1 VGSLRRSSSVRRVCR
16 PSLAPLS
23 PVRNASSKP
32 IRRSTLWRAV
42 IAALAA
48 LEIALCATP
57 QLALAETP
65 STSGSSPAEALT
77 QALVAMSARYP
88 TAGPAERRRLENS
101 LLTTAATRLQ
111 LLASLMETD
120 PAAVLR
126 AALPAHVRSRLP
138 SRVSARL
145 EQDTQ
150 LEGTLEILHEDWPRG
165 GRYHYFIHS
174 TSGRYSL
181 HFAHRPSMHLLTG
194 ARIRVGGVQIGTM
207 LALDG
212 STSIQTV
219 APAPVPNTFGAQP
232 TLVILVN
239 FQDNPTQPYALSQ
252 AQSVVFGTTSNFF
265 LESSYRQTWLAG
277 DVVGWYTIP
286 LASTTC
292 DSGGIA
298 TYAETAATA
307 AGVNLSAYT
316 HRVYAFPANAGCG
329 FSGAATVGGN
339 PSRAWIN
346 GSGSMSL
353 GTVGHEVGHN
363 LGLLH
368 SHSLSCDGTT
378 MTGTCTTLEY
388 GDGLDIM
395 GWSASGHFNAFQ
407 KERLGWLNY
416 GVSPPI
422 TTVTASGSYALAPY
436 EAADANPK
444 ALKLLRHTDP
454 TTGAREWYYVELR
467 RAIGFDSYLATVGGP
482 YQLLSSNILNGV
494 EIRWASESS
503 SDSSRLL
510 DMTPGSV
517 DPYTGIVDLYTNDPA
532 LTVGNSFSDPD
543 AGVTLTVA
551 SVDGS
556 AAVVSVTLTTPTCAR
571 ANPTVAVSPSP
582 GPVVPAGTAVTYTVS
597 VTNNDGAS
605 CAASSFSLQTMVL
618 LTGWT
623 AAFAAPTLT
632 LSPGTSTSTTFTV
645 TSPASVTGTSYTFPV
660 VVTNSANGS
669 YQATSSAVYVIGS
682 ALGSTLNV
690 AVSTDKPT
698 YTGGQTVSVT
708 ARASSGG
715 SPVSNASVTF
725 TMTKSNGAAVSQS
738 ATTDSKG
745 SAVGKFR
752 LKRQDPPG
760 GYKARADAVKTPSS
774 GSATTSFTVQ

>member
-1 VGSLRRSSSVRRVCR
+1 MGSQQCPGSRRIVAGL
-16 PSLAPLS
+16 LALG
-23 PVRNASSKP
+23 
-32 IRRSTLWRAV
+32 
-42 IAALAA
+42 AALFVTT
-48 LEIALCATP
+48 EF
-57 QLALAETP
+57 ALAQAPP
-65 STSGSSPAEALT
+65 SAGSARSLT
-77 QALVAMSARYP
+77 QALVALNAQYQG
-88 TAGPAERRRLENS
+88 AGPARRAQLASRLLS
-101 LLTTAATRLQ
+101 VAATRQ
-111 LLASLMETD
+111 QVLLSLVESD
-120 PAAVLR
+120 PGEVLR
-126 AALPAHVRSRLP
+126 VALPGALRGRMPSAVQPYLEKEAAL
-138 SRVSARL
+138 
-145 EQDTQ
+145 
-150 LEGTLEILHEDWPRG
+150 EGILLVLHEDWPPA
-165 GRYHYFIHS
+165 GRYRYFLES
-174 TSGRYSL
+174 TGRHFSL
-181 HFAHRPSMHLLTG
+181 HFATRPPTHLLTG
-194 ARIRVGGVQIGTM
+194 SHIKVSGVQIGTM

-212 STSIQTV
+212 GTGVRTL
-219 APAPVPNTFGAQP
+219 AAAPVPNTFGAEP

-239 FQDNPTQPYALSQ
+239 FQDNPTQPYTLSD

-265 LESSYRQTWLAG
+265 WENSYQQTWLTGEAI
-277 DVVGWYTIP
+277 GWYTIP
-286 LASTTC
+286 LDSTTC

-298 TYAETAATA
+298 TYAEAAATA

-316 HRVYAFPANAGCG
+316 HRVYAFPPNAACA
-329 FSGAATVGGN
+329 FAGAATVGGN

-346 GSGSMSL
+346 GPGNMSL
-353 GTVGHEVGHN
+353 GTVGHELGHN

-368 SHSLSCDGTT
+368 SHSLVCDGTT

-416 GVSPPI
+416 GVAPPI
-422 TTVTASGSYALAPY
+422 TTVTASGTYPLAPY
-436 EAADANPK
+436 EPTDTNPK
-444 ALKLLRHTDP
+444 ALKLLKRTDP
-454 TTGAREWYYVELR
+454 TTGAREWYYVEFR
-467 RAIGFDSYLATVGGP
+467 QAIGFDSYLATVGGP

-494 EIRWASESS
+494 EIRWGSESS
-503 SDSSRLL
+503 SASSRLL

-517 DPYTGIVDLYTNDPA
+517 DPYSGIVDLYTNDPA
-532 LTVGNSFSDPD
+532 LTVGNSFYDLD

-556 AAVVSVTLTTPTCAR
+556 GARVSVTLTAPTCAR
-571 ANPTVAVSPSP
+571 ANPTVAISPSP
-582 GPVVPAGTAVTYTVS
+582 GPAVPAGTAVTYTVS

-632 LSPGTSTSTTFTV
+632 LSPGTSTSTTFTLI
-645 TSPASVTGTSYTFPV
+645 SPASVTGTSYTFPV
-660 VVTNSANGS
+660 VVTNSANAS

-682 ALGSTLNV
+682 TVVGTTLNV
-690 AVSTDKPT
+690 SVSTDKLT
-698 YTGGQTVSVT
+698 YTGNQTVSVT

-738 ATTDSKG
+738 ATTDSTG

-760 GYKARADAVKTPSS
+760 GYKARADAAKTPLS